1 VPVADPWKRLTT
13 VKIVG
18 ELVIPDMA
26 AVILASPGA
35 TLVAKPDEDMVA
47 ALVVSLVHVTLEVMS
62 AVEPS
67 E

>member
-1 VPVADPWKRLTT
+1 M
-13 VKIVG
+13 G

-26 AVILASPGA
+26 AVILAFPGA